1 MTTTYSHSA
10 LDSHGTD
17 WKSIVAEP
25 FLIAGVS
32 AFWLLTLP
40 FAAVALVCAKV
51 CEGAVAFAHGSTR
64 SNPLIL
70 RKGNPAKSETPLPSR
85 AAAKKV

>member
-1 MTTTYSHSA
+1 MTTTYSNSA

-17 WKSIVAEP
+17 WKSLVAEP

-40 FAAVALVCAKV
+40 VAAVALVGAKV

-64 SNPLIL
+64 NNPLIL
-70 RKGNPAKSETPLPSR
+70 RKG
-85 AAAKKV
+85 AAAKAEAPLAHTAGAKKI